1 MLNFS
6 PRPQSG
12 SSGTLTGASST
23 FALPQ
28 LQGYYA
34 DVTIIVALDSGNRT
48 VTVTDSNNVQKSSV
62 SGTHQLVC
70 KYFIENLDK
79 SRYNTVTIAA
89 VPTSWSF
96 DYFIAFHR
104 ITGDTR
110 NG

>member
-12 SSGTLTGASST
+12 SSGTLTGASGS
-23 FALPQ
+23 FQVPQ

-34 DVTIIVALDSGNRT
+34 DVTVIANTDSTART
-48 VTVTDSNNVQKSSV
+48 ITVTDSNNVQKST
-62 SGTHQLVC
+62 GTNAYQIIS

-79 SRYNTVTIAA
+79 SRYNTVTIAT